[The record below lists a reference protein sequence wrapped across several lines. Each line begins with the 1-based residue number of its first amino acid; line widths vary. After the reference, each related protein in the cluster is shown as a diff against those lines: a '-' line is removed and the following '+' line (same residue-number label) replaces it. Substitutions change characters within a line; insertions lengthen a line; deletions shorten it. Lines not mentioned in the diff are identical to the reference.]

1 MTTHRRPARRRMVEE
16 DAATNVDISAF
27 FAAATAW
34 WFEFGLV
41 EDVGKVIEHWCT
53 DLERIALSPI
63 GGESPVAF
71 VERMARKLWP
81 DPENR
86 PTPEELAHTMAKISQ
101 RAKDAQGLVECSV
114 HGWLEPFLWGEC
126 TECPCRVPNYGAR
139 RDRGGRRRLYCSDAC
154 RQRAYRRRKRDIRG
168 SGTESRG
175 AGTLESSTR

>member
-63 GGESPVAF
+63 GEDPRGEGACLGQPY
-71 VERMARKLWP
+71 
-81 DPENR
+81 
-86 PTPEELAHTMAKISQ
+86 
-101 RAKDAQGLVECSV
+101 RAS
-114 HGWLEPFLWGEC
+114 
-126 TECPCRVPNYGAR
+126 
-139 RDRGGRRRLYCSDAC
+139 
-154 RQRAYRRRKRDIRG
+154 
-168 SGTESRG
+168 
-175 AGTLESSTR
+175 